1 MIDKIMK
8 KYFLFL
14 FAAIA
19 ALICSCSP
27 EEPIDNSNQGQP
39 IFSGSQF
46 TLSPMDS
53 CIEFYVWSETELKY
67 SVKNGTDGN
76 IKVTNSDRE
85 NNFTVY
91 TIDIGPNSTDDRR
104 EFDLH
109 FTENEHEVQVVE
121 IDQDAVC
128 RESGFPEKGLEW
140 TFNETASKQI
150 HFRANY
156 EFEFLFEPSN
166 YFEGTYIESSCIFEV
181 RPMRENHSDGE
192 YVANLKIIPKTT
204 NEKFAD
210 EFKLT
215 YKLKQGNHE
224 FSVDKPL
231 ISFDGI
237 NNEPQSFNVKTEEKW
252 GILTTY
258 DENLLIITPDYNNNI
273 VEVKLNPEGDF
284 SIENTVNIEV
294 KADCG
299 ETKTVIVEIAA
310 MSAIEE

>member
-19 ALICSCSP
+19 AMICSCTS

-39 IFSGSQF
+39 IFSGAQF
-46 TLSPMDS
+46 TLSPIDS
-53 CIEFYVWSETELKY
+53 CIEFYVWSETELEY
-67 SVKNGTDGN
+67 SVTQASDDN
-76 IKVTNSDRE
+76 INVKKSDRE

-91 TIDIGPNSTDDRR
+91 TIEIGLNLTEDERD
-104 EFDLH
+104 FDLQ
-109 FTENEHEVQVVE
+109 FTENNQEVQVVN
-121 IDQDAVC
+121 IVQDAVDC
-128 RESGFPEKGLEW
+128 KSDSLEDLEW
-140 TFNETASKQI
+140 EFNETASRQI
-150 HFRANY
+150 NFSANY
-156 EFEFLFEPSN
+156 EFEFLFEPSV
-166 YFEGTYIESSCIFEV
+166 YFEGTYIESRRIFEV
-181 RPMRENHSDGE
+181 RPMRENHSDSE
-192 YVANLKIIPKTT
+192 YEAELKIIPKTT
-204 NEKFAD
+204 NEKFMD

-215 YKLKQGNHE
+215 YKLKQGNHK

-237 NNEPQSFNVKTEEKW
+237 NSEPQSFKVEAKEKW
-252 GILTTY
+252 SILKTY

>member
-53 CIEFYVWSETELKY
+53 CIEFYIWSETELEY
-67 SVKNGTDGN
+67 SVTQASGD
-76 IKVTNSDRE
+76 IKITESDRE

-91 TIDIGPNSTDDRR
+91 TIDIGPNSTDESRK
-104 EFDLH
+104 FDLQ
-109 FTENEHEVQVVE
+109 FTDNQNVQVVN
-121 IDQDAVC
+121 IVQDAVD
-128 RESGFPEKGLEW
+128 RKSDSQEDLDLEW
-140 TFNETASKQI
+140 EFNETASSQI
-150 HFRANY
+150 NFSANY

-166 YFEGTYIESSCIFEV
+166 CFEGTYIESRRIFEV
-181 RPMRENHSDGE
+181 RPMRKNHSDSE
-192 YVANLKIIPKTT
+192 YEAKLQIIPKTT
-204 NEKFAD
+204 NTEFKEKFT
-210 EFKLT
+210 LT
-215 YKLKQGNHE
+215 YQLKQGHHE
-224 FSVDKPL
+224 FSVDKEL

-237 NNEPQSFNVKTEEKW
+237 NNVPQSFNVKTKEKW
-252 GILTTY
+252 GILKTY

-273 VEVKLNPEGDF
+273 VEVKLNIDKGDF

-299 ETKTVIVEIAA
+299 ETKSVKVEIAA